1 MPFTCCHTKM
11 QQTRTSKYIIIT
23 CVIARGTI
31 AAKSVNS
38 YFEHTY
44 FCGIDGSS
52 ISVSIQEG
60 DKLCFDYLA
69 SMAAT
74 IAELDA
80 DIIRAQSYVNVGTDD
95 DRAYREGILVDINR
109 QRQDRIS
116 LRERLVVA
124 VDDYEWDLFLRIK
137 GLVSFYLKPE
147 REVIFDKITQANS
160 L

>member
-1 MPFTCCHTKM
+1 M
-11 QQTRTSKYIIIT
+11 QRTRTSKHIIIT
-23 CVIARGTI
+23 CVIALGSMAI
-31 AAKSVNS
+31 GSVNG

-44 FCGIDGSS
+44 FCGIDGNS

-60 DKLCFDYLA
+60 DRLCFEYLA
-69 SMAAT
+69 SMAVT
-74 IAELDA
+74 ITELDA
-80 DIIRAQSYVNVGTDD
+80 GIIRAQGYVNVGTDD
-95 DRAYREGILVDINR
+95 DRAYREGILVDLNR

>member
-1 MPFTCCHTKM
+1 MRMQRTRSLRHT
-11 QQTRTSKYIIIT
+11 IIT
-23 CVIARGTI
+23 CVIARGGMAI
-31 AAKSVNS
+31 GSVNS

-44 FCGIDGSS
+44 FCVIDGGS

-69 SMAAT
+69 SMAT
-74 IAELDA
+74 NIAELDA
-80 DIIRAQSYVNVGTDD
+80 GIIRAQSYVNVGTED
-95 DRAYREGILVDINR
+95 DRTYREGVLGNLNR
-109 QRQDRIS
+109 QKQDWVS

-124 VDDYEWDLFLRIK
+124 IDDYEWDLFLRIK

-147 REVIFDKITQANS
+147 RAVIFDKVSQANA